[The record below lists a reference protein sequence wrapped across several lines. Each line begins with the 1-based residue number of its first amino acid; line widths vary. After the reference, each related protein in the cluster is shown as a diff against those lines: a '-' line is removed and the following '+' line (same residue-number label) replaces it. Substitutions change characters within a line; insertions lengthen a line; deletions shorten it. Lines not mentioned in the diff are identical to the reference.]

1 VNVIMLAIT
10 KKRFVLFLILL
21 CSDYRLTASSLL
33 TLREIVLKLILG
45 FIVSNYNSRTEMSYF
60 KTPIS
65 LLISFK

>member
-10 KKRFVLFLILL
+10 KKRFVLSLVLL

-45 FIVSNYNSRTEMSYF
+45 FIVSNCCSRTEMSYF
-60 KTPIS
+60 KILIS